1 MGTRHL
7 YWILTGPSFA
17 VGLDLYLR
25 VSTGSCPVQSVE
37 QNRRDGATWSKKT
50 ELK

>member
-17 VGLDLYLR
+17 VYTEVTVSVSLCASPSAFRY
-25 VSTGSCPVQSVE
+25 VSTSACRSV
-37 QNRRDGATWSKKT
+37 GAY
-50 ELK
+50 L